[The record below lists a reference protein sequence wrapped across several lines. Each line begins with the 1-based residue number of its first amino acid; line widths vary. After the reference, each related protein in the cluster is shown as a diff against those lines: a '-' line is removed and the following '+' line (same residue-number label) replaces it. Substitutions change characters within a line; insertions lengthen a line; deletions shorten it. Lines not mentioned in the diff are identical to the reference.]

1 MVRLKNRYFLCKV
14 IFPSPD
20 ESNEMLTSQE
30 FRRAIEKAARKS
42 LGSSD
47 LALWATGYEMH
58 INSGSSIFDS
68 YLLVGKVIK
77 VNSHSK
83 TAIVRVQ
90 HRATRMLSQLLPFIK
105 QHQKTD
111 VIIQTL
117 HVTGTVATCQK
128 ALIKYE
134 RRTLLELLRNT
145 TNKDHRKKI
154 QEALLSCTLDLQG
167 QKIAS
172 DNDNDGFT

>member
-30 FRRAIEKAARKS
+30 FRRAIEKAAREIFGEFG
-42 LGSSD
+42 LG
-47 LALWATGYEMH
+47 
-58 INSGSSIFDS
+58 I
-68 YLLVGKVIK
+68 VGNRLRVIK

-154 QEALLSCTLDLQG
+154 QEALLSCTLDFQG